1 VLVPP
6 EAGELLAA
14 LDRRSVPHVVVGGVA
29 VNLLGYERMTAD
41 VDVLVPASR
50 AQGEAIQ
57 AFLLELGATRPDG
70 SPLPDLLFDGEH
82 HIRALTPFGIIDF
95 IPEGASPLT
104 FAEVSATARY
114 DDVHGTIV
122 RRADLAHMVA
132 FKRLAGRPQDL
143 QDLAMLAKAHGDLP
157 RLPLPGEGE

>member
-1 VLVPP
+1 
-6 EAGELLAA
+6 LLAA
-14 LDRRSVPHVVVGGVA
+14 LGRRRVPHVVVGGVA

-41 VDVLVPASR
+41 VDVLVPESPE
-50 AQGEAIQ
+50 QGQVIR

-82 HIRALTPFGIIDF
+82 HIRALTPLGIIDF

-104 FAEVSATARY
+104 FDEVSATARY
-114 DDVHGTIV
+114 GDVQGTIV

-143 QDLAMLAKAHGDLP
+143 QDLAMLAKAHGGLP
-157 RLPLPGEGE
+157 RLPLPGEKD